1 MGEAGVSGDPQAAVA
16 LMATQAK
23 EQRGISVV
31 HLAGTEY
38 MVSSRGAMTVA
49 NGVPELR
56 ALLARMGV
64 CDLPPAGTWQD
75 YEARRREWRA
85 ENPGATC
92 GEYETA
98 MRSIADEL
106 GL

>member
-1 MGEAGVSGDPQAAVA
+1 MSETPPTAVA
-16 LMATQAK
+16 LMTAQAK

-49 NGVPELR
+49 ANVGQLR

-64 CDLPPAGTWQD
+64 RDLPPTGTWQD
-75 YEARRREWRA
+75 YEDRKRGWQAD
-85 ENPGATC
+85 NPGATC
-92 GEYETA
+92 SEHEAA
-98 MRSIADEL
+98 MRRIADEL